1 MVTGYLETMHLIRI
15 LILSLERQRVVQVM
29 ASSFTILNSHSLGSS
44 KGLLEVE
51 FTTKDIEF
59 EPIWLLLFQERL
71 WNFRILASL

>member
-1 MVTGYLETMHLIRI
+1 M
-15 LILSLERQRVVQVM
+15 VQVM

-71 WNFRILASL
+71 WNFHILASL